1 MTVHPLKT
9 WPEYFKVVGREKTF
23 EIRKNDRNFQVGDI
37 LWLQE
42 WSEEK
47 GYTGRDKKFTVTYL
61 MIGGQ
66 FGIEHEYCI
75 MGLGSVFEKR
85 DIGSFDLVR
94 GFNDIFSD
102 IRNSGK

>member
-9 WPEYFKVVGREKTF
+9 WPEYFEVVGKSKTF
-23 EIRKNDRNFQVGDI
+23 EVRKNDRNFKVGDI

-61 MIGGQ
+61 MIGEQ
-66 FGIEHEYCI
+66 FGIKDDYCV
-75 MGLGSVFEKR
+75 MGISPQFAETIEGLFQFMGGMR
-85 DIGSFDLVR
+85 
-94 GFNDIFSD
+94 
-102 IRNSGK
+102 